1 MWCGGVDYLLPHLLR
16 RGHASLH
23 TAALEMA
30 ALLADLKEIHES
42 ANADAQ
48 AACVTRPRCARAV
61 QRIVR
66 VRDIRLRYLM
76 VGMHCARRISGALID
91 DFAPCAIRVSSL
103 PF

>member
-1 MWCGGVDYLLPHLLR
+1 VWCGGVDHLLPHLLR

-30 ALLADLKEIHES
+30 ALLADLREIHEC

-66 VRDIRLRYLM
+66 VRDI
-76 VGMHCARRISGALID
+76 
-91 DFAPCAIRVSSL
+91 
-103 PF
+103 